1 MPTPIRTTRNY
12 FAALAEIQKTL
23 GASREQAR
31 EIWQS
36 LKQRSG
42 VAPSVG
48 AIRQI
53 PRNSRP
59 ALKAA
64 ATKKLKREKQAKIAA
79 PAPKPKPK
87 QPAKIIQIGPD
98 GVRYV
103 VGVIPPEPERPP
115 AIQRTEPIQLRK
127 PPAPQPIPIAE
138 AAPIQERK
146 PRNRFEQLLQ
156 ERDVPYLSGEAA
168 KLAAQLWR
176 SPQKQKKLANI
187 LRQAHR
193 SIASSGRVADSV
205 RDALSKFIRSVNW
218 PDSNWFSFL
227 RTLYA

>member
-1 MPTPIRTTRNY
+1 MPTPVKTSRNY
-12 FAALAEIQKTL
+12 FTALAEIQRTL

-31 EIWQS
+31 EIWLS

-53 PRNSRP
+53 PRRSRP
-59 ALKAA
+59 ALKGI
-64 ATKKLKREKQAKIAA
+64 ATRRLKAKTQAK
-79 PAPKPKPK
+79 PAIPIKPK

-103 VGVIPPEPERPP
+103 VGVIPPAEPERPS
-115 AIQRTEPIQLRK
+115 AVKRTEPIKLRK
-127 PPAPQPIPIAE
+127 PPAPPAMPLAD

-146 PRNRFEQLLQ
+146 PRNKFEQLLQ